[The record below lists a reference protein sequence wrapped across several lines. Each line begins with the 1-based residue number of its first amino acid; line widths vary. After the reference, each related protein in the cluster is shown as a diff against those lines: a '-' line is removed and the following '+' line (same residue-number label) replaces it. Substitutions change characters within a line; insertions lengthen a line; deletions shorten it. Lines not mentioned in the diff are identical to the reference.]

1 MSQQVNNATLALQFE
16 KVRDRVSIMYQLDDT
31 LFGKIKKTE
40 LEVVSSRP
48 TRIPMELLAGGNF
61 QQSNPDGGDFGVG
74 SGITLDFGT
83 ITPVYFSQAVQYSKL
98 AEISTDSNEKAIES
112 IASLNLK
119 RAMDQFNT
127 NIEALLQGDG
137 SGTLDTVVSAT
148 SGASSTIVVSNPNQ
162 FYDGQTIQVF
172 PSVGGTS
179 RGSVTITSVDVA
191 AKTLNF
197 GTTLPSTGGATA
209 AGDILVV
216 AGSTG
221 AAASSLLGIK
231 YFQLDS
237 NVGTVLG
244 LNRATY
250 PGKLRTPH
258 VACGNQSLTQAFARQ
273 ALQKMRSALG
283 ADTPFQ
289 QELIWHMGLD
299 MEAAWEDVGLVVS
312 QVIQNQVTGNSSVDM
327 LKHDAPKTMA
337 GRPVVASIHA
347 TPGRIDGICLKNW
360 GRVENKPIDFLEFGG
375 QTLFPTYGG
384 SGGLNASTIFYLW
397 TGMNIYNANVR
408 AGTFIDGVAIPAGY

>member
-1 MSQQVNNATLALQFE
+1 MAQQLNNATLALQFE
-16 KVRDRVSIMYQLDDT
+16 KVRDKVSLMYQLDDT
-31 LFGKIKKTE
+31 LFGKIKKSE

-61 QQSNPDGGDFGVG
+61 QQSDPNGGDFGVG

-127 NIEALLQGDG
+127 NIEALLNGDG
-137 SGTLDTVVSAT
+137 SGTLDSVVVGSSGSAVITVN
-148 SGASSTIVVSNPNQ
+148 NPNQ
-162 FYDGQTIQVF
+162 FYDGQVIQVF
-172 PSVGGTS
+172 ASVGGAN
-179 RGSVTITSVDVA
+179 RGSVTITSVDA
-191 AKTLNF
+191 GAKQINLTTNAPA
-197 GTTLPSTGGATA
+197 GTT

-216 AGSTG
+216 AGGTG
-221 AAASSLLGIK
+221 AAASSLLGVK
-231 YFQLDS
+231 YYQVDV
-237 NVGTVLG
+237 NTGTVLG

-250 PGKLRTPH
+250 PGKLKTPH
-258 VACGNQSLTQAFARQ
+258 VAAANQSLTQAFARQ
-273 ALQKMRSALG
+273 ALQKMRTALG

-289 QELIWHMGLD
+289 QELIWHMNLD
-299 MEAAWEDVGLVVS
+299 MEATWENVGLVVS
-312 QVIQNQVTGNSSVDM
+312 QVIQNQVTGSSSVDM

-360 GRVENKPIDFLEFGG
+360 GRVENKPIDFLEYGG

-408 AGTFIDGVAIPAGY
+408 AGTFIDSIAIPTGY

>member
-1 MSQQVNNATLALQFE
+1 MSAQVNNQTLALQFE
-16 KVRDRVSIMYQLDDT
+16 KVRDKVSLMYQLDDT

-83 ITPVYFSQAVQYSKL
+83 ITPIYLSQAIQYTKL
-98 AEISTDSNEKAIES
+98 AEISTDSNEKAVEN
-112 IASLNLK
+112 IATLNIT

-137 SGTLDTVVSAT
+137 SGTLDSVVVGSSASAVITVN
-148 SGASSTIVVSNPNQ
+148 NPNQ
-162 FYDGQTIQVF
+162 FADGQVVQVF
-172 PSVGGTS
+172 SAVGGTN
-179 RGSVTITSVDVA
+179 RGSVTITSVDVG
-191 AKTLNF
+191 AKQINLSANAPT
-197 GTTLPSTGGATA
+197 GTT

-216 AGSTG
+216 AGASG
-221 AAASSLLGIK
+221 AAAASLLGIK
-231 YFQLDS
+231 YFQVDS

-250 PGKLRTPH
+250 PGKLKTPH
-258 VACGNQSLTQAFARQ
+258 VAAGNLALTQAFGRQ
-273 ALQKMRSALG
+273 AIQKVRAALG

-289 QELIWHMGLD
+289 QELIWHMGLE

-312 QVIQNQVTGNSSVDM
+312 QVIQNQVSGSNSVDM

-408 AGTFIDGVAIPAGY
+408 AGCFIDSIAIPSGY

>member
-1 MSQQVNNATLALQFE
+1 MAAQVNNQTLALQFE
-16 KVRDRVSIMYQLDDT
+16 KVRDKVSLMYQLDDT
-31 LFGKIKKTE
+31 LFGKIKKSE

-48 TRIPMELLAGGNF
+48 TRIPMELLAGGQF
-61 QQSNPDGGDFGVG
+61 QQSNPDNGDFGLG
-74 SGITLDFGT
+74 SGIVLDFGT
-83 ITPVYFSQAVQYSKL
+83 ITPVYFSQAIQYSKL

-112 IASLNLK
+112 IASLNMK

-137 SGTLDTVVSAT
+137 SGTLDTVVVGS
-148 SGASSTIVVSNPNQ
+148 SGSSVITVTNPSQ
-162 FYDGQTIQVF
+162 FADGQIVQVF
-172 PSVGGTS
+172 SAVGGTN
-179 RGSVTITSVDVA
+179 RGSVTITSVDA
-191 AKTLNF
+191 GAKQINLSANAPT
-197 GTTLPSTGGATA
+197 GTT

-216 AGSTG
+216 NGSTG

-231 YFQLDS
+231 YFQVDS
-237 NVGTVLG
+237 NAGTVLG

-250 PGKLRTPH
+250 PGKLKTPH
-258 VACGNQSLTQAFARQ
+258 VAAGNQSLTQAFGRQ
-273 ALQKMRSALG
+273 ALQKMRTALG

-299 MEAAWEDVGLVVS
+299 MEAAWENVGLVVS
-312 QVIQNQVTGNSSVDM
+312 QVIQNQVSGSSSVDM
-327 LKHDAPKTMA
+327 LKADAPKTMA

-347 TPGRIDGICLKNW
+347 TPGRIDGLCLKNW

-375 QTLFPTYGG
+375 QTIFPTYGG
-384 SGGLNASTIFYLW
+384 SGGLNASSIFYLW

-408 AGTFIDGVAIPAGY
+408 AGTFIDGIAIPSGY

>member
-1 MSQQVNNATLALQFE
+1 MAQQVNNQTLALQFE
-16 KVRDRVSIMYQLDDT
+16 KVRDKVSLMYQLDDT
-31 LFGKIKKTE
+31 LFGKIKKSE

-74 SGITLDFGT
+74 SGVTLDFGT

-112 IASLNLK
+112 IASLNMK

-127 NIEALLQGDG
+127 NIEALLNGDG
-137 SGTLDTVVSAT
+137 SGTLDTVVVGSSGSA
-148 SGASSTIVVSNPNQ
+148 VVTVTNPSQ
-162 FYDGQTIQVF
+162 FYDGQVIQF
-172 PSVGGTS
+172 YSGVGGSLRTTPATS
-179 RGSVTITSVDVA
+179 TITSVDVGAKQINLA
-191 AKTLNF
+191 AN
-197 GTTLPSTGGATA
+197 GPTGLTAGDIIVVAGATA
-209 AGDILVV
+209 
-216 AGSTG
+216 

-231 YFQLDS
+231 YFQVDT

-250 PGKLRTPH
+250 PGKLKTPH
-258 VACGNQSLTQAFARQ
+258 VAAGNQSLTQAFARQ
-273 ALQKMRSALG
+273 ALQKMRTALG

-299 MEAAWEDVGLVVS
+299 MEAAWENVGLVVS
-312 QVIQNQVTGNSSVDM
+312 QVIQNQVSGSSSVDM

-347 TPGRIDGICLKNW
+347 TPGRIDGLCLKNW

-375 QTLFPTYGG
+375 QTMFPTYGA

-408 AGTFIDGVAIPAGY
+408 AGTFIDGIAIPSGY

>member
-1 MSQQVNNATLALQFE
+1 MAQQVNNQTLALQFE
-16 KVRDRVSIMYQLDDT
+16 KVRDKVSLMYQLDDT
-31 LFGKIKKTE
+31 LFGKIKKSE

-74 SGITLDFGT
+74 SGVTLDFGT

-112 IASLNLK
+112 IASLNMK

-127 NIEALLQGDG
+127 NIEALLNGDG
-137 SGTLDTVVSAT
+137 SGTLDTVVVGSSGSA
-148 SGASSTIVVSNPNQ
+148 VVTVTNPSQ
-162 FYDGQTIQVF
+162 FYDGQVIQF
-172 PSVGGTS
+172 YSGVGGSLRTTPATS
-179 RGSVTITSVDVA
+179 TITSVDAGAKQINLAANGPTGLTAGDIIVVA
-191 AKTLNF
+191 
-197 GTTLPSTGGATA
+197 GATA
-209 AGDILVV
+209 
-216 AGSTG
+216 

-231 YFQLDS
+231 YYQVDT

-250 PGKLRTPH
+250 PGKLKTPH
-258 VACGNQSLTQAFARQ
+258 VAAGNQSLTQAFARQ
-273 ALQKMRSALG
+273 ALQKMRTALG

-299 MEAAWEDVGLVVS
+299 MEAAWENVGLVVS
-312 QVIQNQVTGNSSVDM
+312 QVIQNQVSGSSSVDM

-347 TPGRIDGICLKNW
+347 TPGRIDGLCLKNW

-375 QTLFPTYGG
+375 QTIFPTYGA
-384 SGGLNASTIFYLW
+384 SGGLNASSIFYLW
-397 TGMNIYNANVR
+397 TGMNSYNANVR
-408 AGTFIDGVAIPAGY
+408 AGTFIDGLSIPAGY